1 VKLDRNMPLYEK
13 AIEMR
18 NAIDGV
24 ELAFSGM
31 EDFAKAAD
39 LWDGSR
45 DDLEIKVQMRVGD
58 LRQLRRA
65 YDELNRIINSPEYLP
80 ANLSE

>member
-1 VKLDRNMPLYEK
+1 MPLYEK

-24 ELAFSGM
+24 ELAFSCM

-39 LWDGSR
+39 LWDDSR

>member
-1 VKLDRNMPLYEK
+1 MPLYEK

-31 EDFAKAAD
+31 EDFARAAD
-39 LWDGSR
+39 LWNDSR
-45 DDLEIKVQMRVGD
+45 DDLKIKVQMRVGD